1 MLQLCLWGGY
11 TTPLLIALGSTMDN
25 TEKDDFDLQGR
36 IGCFSLSDLLQTLS
50 FTQKTGTLTLI
61 QGWNTRTICYEQ
73 GRITYIAAATRLPT
87 PVEMLLQSG
96 QITPKKLVQTLG
108 PNWKKTLG
116 VQDPEHL
123 EPNSEPGA
131 PSLNG
136 HSTAPHAVVASSSN
150 GNGHESSNGSSH
162 SNGNSSSAS
171 RESAAKSRRVL
182 NSGVLADMSV
192 STRTDPYMG
201 NLDNVDSFTL
211 PDYTVASGGNQ
222 TPDQAAILLKYK
234 LATQEELQWCEEQTL
249 ETTIY
254 TLFLWRNCRF
264 TFQGDLLVKADGIP
278 VSVSAEKLIIE
289 GTRRVDE
296 WIRISPIIPSVLM
309 AFRRLPR
316 PVTGPLSD
324 EAREVLAMVDGV
336 SDVSSIARKRQRTQF
351 DTAKLLHG
359 LTKLSLVQPVP
370 PDKQTVMELFKYTV
384 EAIYIKLVMYGYSR
398 KAMEFEYELNRFAR
412 ENRLKVRMHIGKI
425 RLTDQDLNIDPTAL
439 LDYYKLFIAIESNKF
454 AKLFPP
460 EIRKGLTEA
469 LYQHMDPKMRALMQM
484 YEFHAMEGLLNLPP
498 ATEVEA

>member
-1 MLQLCLWGGY
+1 
-11 TTPLLIALGSTMDN
+11 MDTN
-25 TEKDDFDLQGR
+25 DKDDFDLQGR

-73 GRITYIAAATRLPT
+73 GRITYLAAATRLPT
-87 PVEMLLQSG
+87 AVELLLQAG
-96 QITPKKLVQTLG
+96 NLDQKKLLHTLG
-108 PNWKKTLG
+108 PNWKRMLG
-116 VQDPEHL
+116 VQDPEHV
-123 EPNSEPGA
+123 EPDSEPA
-131 PSLNG
+131 PALAAA
-136 HSTAPHAVVASSSN
+136 STN
-150 GNGHESSNGSSH
+150 GNGGSSRKPRPDPY
-162 SNGNSSSAS
+162 SPSAK
-171 RESAAKSRRVL
+171 A
-182 NSGVLADMSV
+182 
-192 STRTDPYMG
+192 TDPY
-201 NLDNVDSFTL
+201 LTDFDDLETFVP
-211 PDYTVASGGNQ
+211 PDYSASLAARNA
-222 TPDQAAILLKYK
+222 PDPSSILLKYK
-234 LATQEELQWCEEQTL
+234 LATPEELQWCEEQMM

-264 TFQGDLLVKADGIP
+264 TFQGDLLVKTDGIP

-296 WIRISPIIPSVLM
+296 WIRISPVIPSVLM

-324 EAREVLAMVDGV
+324 EAREVLTLVDGV
-336 SDVSSIARKRQRTQF
+336 SDVASIARKRQRTQF

-359 LTKLSLVQPVP
+359 LTKLGLIQPVP
-370 PDKQTVMELFKYTV
+370 PDKTTVMELFKYTV

-412 ENRLKVRMHIGKI
+412 ENKLKVRMHIGKI

-439 LDYYKLFIAIESNKF
+439 LDLYKLFIAIENNKF
-454 AKLFPP
+454 AKLFPG

-469 LYQHMDPKMRALMQM
+469 LYQHMDSSARALMRM
-484 YEFHAMEGLLNLPP
+484 YEFHALEGLLIMP
-498 ATEVEA
+498 APTEVEA

>member
-1 MLQLCLWGGY
+1 
-11 TTPLLIALGSTMDN
+11 MDT

-36 IGCFSLSDLLQTLS
+36 IGCFNLSDLLQTLS
-50 FTQKTGTLTLI
+50 FTQKSGTLTLI
-61 QGWNTRTICYEQ
+61 QGWNTRTICYEH

-96 QITPKKLVQTLG
+96 QLTQKKLTQALG
-108 PNWKKTLG
+108 ANWKKTLG

-123 EPNSEPGA
+123 EPDSEPGA
-131 PSLNG
+131 SSLNG
-136 HSTAPHAVVASSSN
+136 NGAAHHAPAATASSNGHASSN
-150 GNGHESSNGSSH
+150 GNGNGAAVPV
-162 SNGNSSSAS
+162 GAS
-171 RESAAKSRRVL
+171 KSRRVL
-182 NSGVLADMSV
+182 NSGLLADMSI
-192 STRTDPYMG
+192 STTADPYTG
-201 NLDNVDSFTL
+201 DIDNVDSFVP
-211 PDYTVASGGNQ
+211 PDYAVPSTNGNA
-222 TPDQAAILLKYK
+222 PNQAQILLKYK
-234 LATQEELQWCEEQTL
+234 LASSEDLQWCEEQML

-278 VSVSAEKLIIE
+278 VTVSAEKLIIE

-296 WIRISPIIPSVLM
+296 WIRISPVIPSVLM

-324 EAREVLAMVDGV
+324 EAREVLSMVDGV
-336 SDVSSIARKRQRTQF
+336 SDVSTIARKRQRTQF

-412 ENRLKVRMHIGKI
+412 ENKLKVRMHIGKI

-439 LDYYKLFIAIESNKF
+439 LDFYKLFIAIESNKF

>member
-1 MLQLCLWGGY
+1 
-11 TTPLLIALGSTMDN
+11 MDTN
-25 TEKDDFDLQGR
+25 DKEDFDLQGR
-36 IGCFSLSDLLQTLS
+36 IGCFNLSDLLQTLS

-87 PVEMLLQSG
+87 VVEMLLQSG
-96 QITPKKLVQTLG
+96 RVTQKQLQHTLG

-116 VQDPEHL
+116 VQDPEHIA
-123 EPNSEPGA
+123 PDSEPA
-131 PSLNG
+131 
-136 HSTAPHAVVASSSN
+136 AVMASVN
-150 GNGHESSNGSSH
+150 GNGNGR
-162 SNGNSSSAS
+162 SARQAS
-171 RESAAKSRRVL
+171 PAYATAGGSAA
-182 NSGVLADMSV
+182 
-192 STRTDPYMG
+192 TDPY
-201 NLDNVDSFTL
+201 LDDIDDFEAFVP
-211 PDYTVASGGNQ
+211 PDYTDSPAARNA
-222 TPDQAAILLKYK
+222 PDPSQLLLKYK
-234 LATQEELQWCEEQTL
+234 LATPEELQWCEEQML

-264 TFQGDLLVKADGIP
+264 TFQGDLLVKTDGLPI
-278 VSVSAEKLIIE
+278 SVSAEKLIIE

-296 WIRISPIIPSVLM
+296 WIRISPVIPSVLM

-324 EAREVLAMVDGV
+324 EAREVLALVDGV
-336 SDVSSIARKRQRTQF
+336 SDVASIARKRQRTQF

-359 LTKLSLVQPVP
+359 LTKLGLIQPVP
-370 PDKQTVMELFKYTV
+370 PDKQTVMELFRYTV

-412 ENRLKVRMHIGKI
+412 ENKLKVRMHIGKI

-439 LDYYKLFIAIESNKF
+439 LDLYKLFVAIENNKF
-454 AKLFPP
+454 TKLFPN

-469 LYQHMDPKMRALMQM
+469 LYQHMDDKMRALMRM
-484 YEFHAMEGLLNLPP
+484 YEFHALEGLLNMP
-498 ATEVEA
+498 AVTEVEA